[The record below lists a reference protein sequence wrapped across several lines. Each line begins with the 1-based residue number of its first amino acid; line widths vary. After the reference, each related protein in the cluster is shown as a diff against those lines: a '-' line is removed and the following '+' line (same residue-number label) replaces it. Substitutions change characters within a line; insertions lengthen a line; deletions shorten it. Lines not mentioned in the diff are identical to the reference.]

1 MTNHVV
7 RLYAFAGS
15 LLVLFLT
22 WAAIAAKPWA
32 AGATPKADPR
42 WAALAAREQRLRH
55 ETAVVNRVVATRW
68 RVYRVRLAARRRA
81 VSAAIQRHQQQLAA
95 ARAAAAAASARL
107 AAAPSYAAP
116 SSSGYSAPAPAA
128 APSVRVVTLPPVTI
142 TRTS

>member
-22 WAAIAAKPWA
+22 WATVAARPWA
-32 AGATPKADPR
+32 SHAPAKADPR
-42 WAALAAREQRLRH
+42 WAALVAREHRVRH
-55 ETAVVNRVVATRW
+55 ETLVVQHVVARRW
-68 RVYRVRLAARRRA
+68 RVYRVRLAARKRA
-81 VSAAIQRHQQQLAA
+81 ISAAVKRHEQQLAS
-95 ARAAAAAASARL
+95 ARAAAASASLASASS
-107 AAAPSYAAP
+107 ASAP
-116 SSSGYSAPAPAA
+116 SSSGYSAA

>member
-22 WAAIAAKPWA
+22 WAAIAANPWA
-32 AGATPKADPR
+32 ASATPKADPR

-55 ETAVVNRVVATRW
+55 EAAVVNRVVAKRW
-68 RVYRVRLAARRRA
+68 RVYRVRLAARKRA
-81 VSAAIQRHQQQLAA
+81 VSAAVQRHQQQLAA
-95 ARAAAAAASARL
+95 ARAAAAASARL
-107 AAAPSYAAP
+107 ASASPSYTAP
-116 SSSGYSAPAPAA
+116 SSSGYSAPAAA

-142 TRTS
+142 TKTS

>member
-22 WAAIAAKPWA
+22 WAAIAAKPWTSH
-32 AGATPKADPR
+32 ATPKADPR
-42 WAALAAREQRLRH
+42 WAALVAREHRLRN
-55 ETAVVNRVVATRW
+55 ETRLVQRVVARRW
-68 RVYRVRLAARRRA
+68 RVYRVQLATRKRA
-81 VSAAIQRHQQQLAA
+81 ISVAVKRHQQQLAA
-95 ARAAAAAASARL
+95 ARAAAAVASASL
-107 AAAPSYAAP
+107 ASAPSY
-116 SSSGYSAPAPAA
+116 SSGYSSSA

>member
-32 AGATPKADPR
+32 SHSTPKADPR
-42 WAALAAREQRLRH
+42 WAALAAREHRLQRD
-55 ETAVVNRVVATRW
+55 AVAVQRVVARRW
-68 RVYRVRLAARRRA
+68 RVYRVQLAARRHA
-81 VSAAIQRHQQQLAA
+81 NSAAVQRHQQQLAA
-95 ARAAAAAASARL
+95 ARAAAAAAATTSVSSSYS
-107 AAAPSYAAP
+107 APSSGYAAP
-116 SSSGYSAPAPAA
+116 A

>member
-7 RLYAFAGS
+7 RLYAFAGA

-32 AGATPKADPR
+32 SHATPKADPR
-42 WAALAAREQRLRH
+42 WAALAAREHRLKR
-55 ETAVVNRVVATRW
+55 ETVLVQRVVARRW
-68 RVYRVRLAARRRA
+68 RVYRVQLASRRRLIS
-81 VSAAIQRHQQQLAA
+81 SALQRHQQQLAA
-95 ARAAAAAASARL
+95 ARAAAAAATVSVAST
-107 AAAPSYAAP
+107 P
-116 SSSGYSAPAPAA
+116 GYSASA